1 MTVCCFYAMM
11 ASVLISVKPTKR
23 FKIPNREVMVDWARW
38 VIGNVEGHEGIL
50 NACTMGPVSAFVEG
64 WPDFMQQRLDPKAV
78 AKARGAVSSK
88 TPEKIYHVYLLGL
101 LYTLEQKGWKVTMEG
116 RAGGGYV
123 DILLLSKTMQCAVL
137 IELKSSEKPQD
148 IEKDAKK
155 GLQQIIDKNY
165 RNPEGLSNVR
175 FLREYGIASYHLES
189 HVEGRYLE
197 LDAQR
202 RWVEKDD
209 PQDMP
214 R

>member
-1 MTVCCFYAMM
+1 MM

-50 NACTMGPVSAFVEG
+50 NACTMGPVSAFVGG

-88 TPEKIYHVYLLGL
+88 TPEKIYHVYLLCL
-101 LYTLEQKGWKVTMEG
+101 LCTLEQKGWKVTMGG
-116 RAGGGYV
+116 RAGG
-123 DILLLSKTMQCAVL
+123 
-137 IELKSSEKPQD
+137 
-148 IEKDAKK
+148 
-155 GLQQIIDKNY
+155 
-165 RNPEGLSNVR
+165 GLSNVR

-209 PQDMP
+209 PQDML